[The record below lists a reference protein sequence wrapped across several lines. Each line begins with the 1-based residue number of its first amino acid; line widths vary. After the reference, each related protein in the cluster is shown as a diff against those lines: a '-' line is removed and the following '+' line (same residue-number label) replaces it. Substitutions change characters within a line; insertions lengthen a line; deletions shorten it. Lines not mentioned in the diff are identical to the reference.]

1 MLLKKPERAKR
12 TIKGLSITREKFA
25 PSSVRY
31 IHASY
36 NFLGGSVAYPAGSF
50 SQVASSLAIQQR
62 SHTHTHTHTYI
73 YIYTH
78 NYIHTVIYSRW
89 KVFLIDIMGYAFR
102 PVMLFSSTSVL
113 ETSPQAQETG
123 TLESLLVP
131 YLAFAKASLV

>member
-62 SHTHTHTHTYI
+62 SHTHT

-102 PVMLFSSTSVL
+102 PVMLFSCTSVL

-123 TLESLLVP
+123 TLESSLVP
-131 YLAFAKASLV
+131 